1 MPNGENGTR
10 PGHFRAGD
18 AQPGHIS
25 QPSHSQAV
33 HSQPGQVGQ
42 QRLTT
47 LHAGQGAEVTTRK
60 NAAHAANIAR
70 SNAEKRFRKRHSSER
85 LSAAASSAS
94 RRLGSKEPLAEAG
107 PERTNKNIFIIVG
120 GAILVLAVLF
130 FLVRC
135 MTGALTSG
143 PAEQEATQ
151 EEQQAEPTQAQ
162 AEADGSVTLGGVSYS
177 LKQADDGTWSVVSAG
192 GANELFTLDGTPSG
206 IILCNGI
213 VVVPESL
220 ADGWD
225 VVAYMPAAGSLPTKV
240 MGADGAAVHGS
251 GSIVSATLQ
260 GSSVTV
266 EDSTGA
272 TTTVPLG

>member
-10 PGHFRAGD
+10 PGHFRTGD
-18 AQPGHIS
+18 
-25 QPSHSQAV
+25 
-33 HSQPGQVGQ
+33 SQPGYADRSGQVDQ
-42 QRLTT
+42 QQLTT
-47 LHAGQGAEVTTRK
+47 LRAGQGAEVTTRK

-94 RRLGSKEPLAEAG
+94 RRLGSKEPLVEAG

-120 GAILVLAVLF
+120 GAILVLAVLL

-143 PAEQEATQ
+143 PAEQEAPQ

-177 LKQADDGTWSVVSAG
+177 LKQGEDGTWSVVSAG
-192 GANELFTLDGTPSG
+192 GANELFSLDGTPSG

-240 MGADGAAVHGS
+240 MGADGAAVHGL
-251 GSIVSATLQ
+251 GSIVSATLR

-272 TTTVPLG
+272 ITTVPLA